1 MAKIVTQ
8 IGWFGQDDIE
18 SLQDLERLRLMLEY
32 MPDSVLI
39 KHLNRERGNGRNDNP
54 VDAMWNSILAG
65 VLYQHSSIE
74 ELRRDLARNKDLRRI
89 CGFDDGQPVPSK
101 DAYSRFLKLLI
112 MKREYIHNIFNLLV
126 EALKE
131 AIPDFGKTIAMDSKA
146 IASHANKENVN
157 RKKDGRR
164 DLDADRGYKTYKG
177 IDKDGN
183 AWEKVKSWY
192 GYKIHL
198 IVDAKYELPVD
209 FMVTKASKPDILTGH
224 KLVDDLSKKHPDILN
239 KKMAGAMKC
248 PLTRDMTTVS

>member
-1 MAKIVTQ
+1 MTKIVTQ

-39 KHLNRERGNGRNDNP
+39 RHLNRERGNGRNDNP

-112 MKREYIHNIFNLLV
+112 LNREYIHNHI
-126 EALKE
+126 
-131 AIPDFGKTIAMDSKA
+131 
-146 IASHANKENVN
+146 
-157 RKKDGRR
+157 
-164 DLDADRGYKTYKG
+164 
-177 IDKDGN
+177 
-183 AWEKVKSWY
+183 
-192 GYKIHL
+192 
-198 IVDAKYELPVD
+198 
-209 FMVTKASKPDILTGH
+209 
-224 KLVDDLSKKHPDILN
+224 
-239 KKMAGAMKC
+239 
-248 PLTRDMTTVS
+248 